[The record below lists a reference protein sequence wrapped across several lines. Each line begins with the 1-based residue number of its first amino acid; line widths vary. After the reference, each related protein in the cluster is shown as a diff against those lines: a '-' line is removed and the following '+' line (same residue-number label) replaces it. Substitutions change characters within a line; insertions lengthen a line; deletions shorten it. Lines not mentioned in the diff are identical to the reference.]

1 MVHLKESLRNQN
13 LSLMAREFSFLMLT
27 RTRVKSCSRSLII
40 EVKNLGSLREQ
51 LINSQELFAKKR
63 KTLVTDTKSHPKV
76 LRNL

>member
-1 MVHLKESLRNQN
+1 MEESQRNQN

-51 LINSQELFAKKR
+51 LINSQELCAKRR
-63 KTLVTDTKSHPKV
+63 KTLATDTKSHLKV